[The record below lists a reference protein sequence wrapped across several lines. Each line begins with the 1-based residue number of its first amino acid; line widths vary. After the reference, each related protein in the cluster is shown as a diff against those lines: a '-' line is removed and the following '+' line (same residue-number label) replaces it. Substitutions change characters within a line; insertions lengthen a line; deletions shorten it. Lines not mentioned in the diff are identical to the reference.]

1 KKRDYAND
9 PESKKQLDLLL
20 DKTEKWYRYILWK
33 NYQIELELNDKEAGI
48 FINPQDLPS
57 PLDDE
62 ALLKFL
68 KYDVNR
74 AAENTGGLLLV
85 IVDLV
90 NNCSRVRFHYQFIYF
105 VVDGHSHA
113 LVNGLHLIHNNV
125 DCPTSASSSTKS
137 FSITVPN
144 NITKATKVVGIFIS
158 IVTEDTVRDSE
169 TASSNKLILGRKAN
183 LAKLPNHEPLSRYHH
198 KLASDN
204 VGPWFRVSSG
214 SQLVISGGHG
224 VHSLRIILRTS
235 FDTFVASVLMVGGSY
250 TRNAS
255 PWLRPRTFRGQ
266 LENYSWNQT
275 AQDVFVTAPLSPVSG
290 TDPKYF
296 MVDTTD
302 NIFNLGFPNEPPI
315 IIGKLFDA
323 VVGIQIIFNG
333 VNRVVESV
341 TVRMAKRDHVDWT
354 YLVNDAPVA
363 STKTKATWDAVVH
376 PVGVT
381 PEDGLEKLKSQ
392 FNTLP
397 MYFGVGPGGCSGK
410 LLDFPGGMRVFVG
423 IPRF

>member
-1 KKRDYAND
+1 MQGGYNSSNSRAQEKR
-9 PESKKQLDLLL
+9 ESLTPQT
-20 DKTEKWYRYILWK
+20 KTKIPLRSYYSK
-33 NYQIELELNDKEAGI
+33 AYFPYCI
-48 FINPQDLPS
+48 FIDD
-57 PLDDE
+57 PL
-62 ALLKFL
+62 K
-68 KYDVNR
+68 
-74 AAENTGGLLLV
+74 NTGGLLLV

-90 NNCSRVRFHYQFIYF
+90 NNCSRVRFHYQLIYF

-275 AQDVFVTAPLSPVSG
+275 AQDVFVTAPLSP
-290 TDPKYF
+290 
-296 MVDTTD
+296 
-302 NIFNLGFPNEPPI
+302 
-315 IIGKLFDA
+315 GKLFDA

-363 STKTKATWDAVVH
+363 STKDAVVH

-392 FNTLP
+392 FTLCQCTL
-397 MYFGVGPGGCSGK
+397 V
-410 LLDFPGGMRVFVG
+410 
-423 IPRF
+423 

>member
-1 KKRDYAND
+1 M
-9 PESKKQLDLLL
+9 
-20 DKTEKWYRYILWK
+20 
-33 NYQIELELNDKEAGI
+33 
-48 FINPQDLPS
+48 
-57 PLDDE
+57 
-62 ALLKFL
+62 
-68 KYDVNR
+68 
-74 AAENTGGLLLV
+74 
-85 IVDLV
+85 
-90 NNCSRVRFHYQFIYF
+90 YF
-105 VVDGHSHA
+105 VVDGYSHA
-113 LVNGLHLIHNNV
+113 LVNRLHLIHNNV

-137 FSITVPN
+137 FSITVSN
-144 NITKATKVVGIFIS
+144 NITKTTKVVGIFIS

-183 LAKLPNHEPLSRYHH
+183 LAKLPNHGPLSRYHH

-224 VHSLRIILRTS
+224 IILRSS
-235 FDTFVASVLMVGGSY
+235 FDTFVGSVLMVGGSF
-250 TRNAS
+250 T
-255 PWLRPRTFRGQ
+255 L
-266 LENYSWNQT
+266 LNYSWNQT
-275 AQDVFVTAPLSPVSG
+275 AQDVFVTAPLSPVSR
-290 TDPKYF
+290 TDPKYI

-333 VNRVVESV
+333 VNRGESP
-341 TVRMAKRDHVDWT
+341 
-354 YLVNDAPVA
+354 LLLF
-363 STKTKATWDAVVH
+363 SIDAVVH